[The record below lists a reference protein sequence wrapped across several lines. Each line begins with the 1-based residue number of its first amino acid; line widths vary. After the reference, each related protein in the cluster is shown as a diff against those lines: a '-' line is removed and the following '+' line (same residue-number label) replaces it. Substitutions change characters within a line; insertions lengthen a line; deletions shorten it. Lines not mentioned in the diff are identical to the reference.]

1 MQGCIEKSRLL
12 GDGMNMKQWTVLLL
26 AALLFPSAGSGFA
39 QDLFLCKNVFV
50 KEPIRRDQIQTLR
63 ESQSDRFKPGNR
75 ITAVLIFHP
84 REDGR
89 LEFRWIAPFRGRQ
102 PQPYVHRVK
111 QPVPGGEYTAYAW
124 LVLDSSFLDGIMGSR
139 FEGRWR
145 IDVYFEN
152 KKIGSHPFLILN

>member
-1 MQGCIEKSRLL
+1 LIEKPRSL
-12 GDGMNMKQWTVLLL
+12 GDGMNMKRWAVLLL
-26 AALLFPSAGSGFA
+26 AIVLFSGGKSGFA

-50 KEPIRRDQIQTLR
+50 KEPIRRDQIQTLK
-63 ESQSDRFKPGNR
+63 ESQSDRFRPGNR

-124 LVLDSSFLDGIMGSR
+124 LVLDSNFLDGIMGSR
-139 FEGRWR
+139 YAGRWR
-145 IDVYFEN
+145 IETYFDGR
-152 KKIGSHPFLILN
+152 KISSQSFWISN